1 VSTADQSLAG
11 ALAVETRR
19 RVSPFETL
27 GADRGRGW
35 LLRRALAAADMLG
48 LVIAFAAAE
57 QGFGKWTPPAS
68 LFLLA
73 LPAWLLAAVVVGL
86 YDRDGDRVDHSTAE
100 DLPRLLTTLTVGT
113 WVVFVATWAI
123 GRAENDTAK
132 LVMFWLFAFVSIS
145 VLRALARAACRR
157 HPLFV
162 QNTIIVGADD
172 AGQLIARKLAL
183 HPEYGLRLLGF
194 VDAGE
199 DEISARLQDG
209 LPLLGDIDEL
219 EEIVR
224 VLGVR
229 RVVLAFTEHDRS
241 DLVDLIRMLARRGVQ
256 LDILPRFF
264 EALDSGVDV
273 HDLEGIPVL
282 GLRPPRFGR
291 ASLLLKRTIDLAGSV
306 ILLGLLAP
314 VFALVALAIKLDSS
328 GPVFFRQVR
337 IGGRGRPF
345 VIWKFRT
352 MIVDADERKA
362 EVAHLNKHR
371 LDPRMFKID
380 GDPRV
385 TRVGRWLRRRSLDE
399 LPQLF
404 NVLSGEMSLVGPRP
418 LIPEEHRWVDG
429 WATSRLDLRPGMTG
443 LWQVLGNDSIEFDDM
458 VKLDYRYIAS
468 WSLGRDI
475 GLILRTVPFLFSRGL
490 RDS

>member
-1 VSTADQSLAG
+1 
-11 ALAVETRR
+11 
-19 RVSPFETL
+19 
-27 GADRGRGW
+27 
-35 LLRRALAAADMLG
+35 
-48 LVIAFAAAE
+48 
-57 QGFGKWTPPAS
+57 
-68 LFLLA
+68 
-73 LPAWLLAAVVVGL
+73 
-86 YDRDGDRVDHSTAE
+86 
-100 DLPRLLTTLTVGT
+100 
-113 WVVFVATWAI
+113 
-123 GRAENDTAK
+123 
-132 LVMFWLFAFVSIS
+132 VSIS